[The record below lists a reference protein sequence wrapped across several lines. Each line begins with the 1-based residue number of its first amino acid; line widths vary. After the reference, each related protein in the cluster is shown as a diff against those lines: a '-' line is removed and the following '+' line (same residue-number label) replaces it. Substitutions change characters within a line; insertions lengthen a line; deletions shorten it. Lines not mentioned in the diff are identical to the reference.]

1 MLSSD
6 KVQIFDSGC
15 VSAGNFAA
23 AGASARA
30 EIPMFLCSIL
40 PDRPPERKWTFTN
53 LSPPRFDLD
62 ARFRYL
68 QEKTEIRK
76 VGLLHDPTPYA
87 NMTKSLAETMA
98 KQYGLTVV
106 AVEAYK
112 ADDPDLSI
120 QIGRIKAAGGDAII
134 KIGLGGSTVVAAK
147 NIIQLGLDRMLLF
160 AAIDDGSIF
169 RPSGELLGE
178 RFLFV
183 ATAAQIPD
191 SVPEGPQRAP
201 LDEFLKAWRGKYG
214 DRDPVAGARAW
225 DSISIIAKAAEIGGS
240 IEGAAMRDALEKV
253 SDFQG
258 VMTKYH
264 FSPDEH
270 YGVTKNPFV
279 IGVVRNGNFVAK

>member
-1 MLSSD
+1 
-6 KVQIFDSGC
+6 
-15 VSAGNFAA
+15 
-23 AGASARA
+23 
-30 EIPMFLCSIL
+30 
-40 PDRPPERKWTFTN
+40 
-53 LSPPRFDLD
+53 
-62 ARFRYL
+62 
-68 QEKTEIRK
+68 
-76 VGLLHDPTPYA
+76 
-87 NMTKSLAETMA
+87 MTKTLAESMA

-120 QIGRIKAAGGDAII
+120 QIGRIKAAGGEAII

-147 NIIQLGLDRMLLF
+147 NIRQLGLDQMLLF

-183 ATAAQIPD
+183 ATAAQIPE
-191 SVPEGPQRAP
+191 SVPEGPARAP
-201 LDEFLKAWRGKYG
+201 LDEFLKAWRAKYG

-225 DSISIIAKAAEIGGS
+225 DSVSIIAKAAEIAGS
-240 IEGAAMRDALEKV
+240 TTGTAMRDALEKV
-253 SDFQG
+253 NDFQG

-264 FSPDEH
+264 FSPDQH
-270 YGVTKNPFV
+270 YGVTQNPFV